1 MLACLQKALKIADTC
16 MEASANISLFV
27 EILNQYL
34 YYFEKKNEFVTVKY
48 VSGLIALINTNLA
61 NLDSSNAQYN
71 VIKTFYQNSI
81 NYINW
86 KREHDTTGVP
96 YKDIDI

>member
-1 MLACLQKALKIADTC
+1 MLECLQKALKIADTC
-16 MEASANISLFV
+16 MEATTNISLFV

-48 VSGLIALINTNLA
+48 LSGLIALINTNLA
-61 NLDSSNAQYN
+61 NLDSANADCH
-71 VIKTFYQNSI
+71 VIKTFYQNTI

-86 KREHDTTGVP
+86 KREHDSTGVP
-96 YKDIDI
+96 YRDIDI